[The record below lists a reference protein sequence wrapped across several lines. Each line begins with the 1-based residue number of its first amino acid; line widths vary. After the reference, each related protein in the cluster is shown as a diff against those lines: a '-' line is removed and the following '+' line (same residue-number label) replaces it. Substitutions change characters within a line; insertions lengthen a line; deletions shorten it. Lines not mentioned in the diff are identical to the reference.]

1 MNKFSTFFERLEQF
15 SAAEGFKS
23 INDFAINGLKYKSS
37 QKLNRLR
44 DGKNK
49 PSLEIIEDIKNRFA
63 NADLNWLIANKG
75 EKYLTGADLV
85 LHEPQETK
93 PCKECAL
100 REKIIASQEQAIK
113 ALQGQADALQ
123 LSMEIMSRKAIRKNL

>member
-1 MNKFSTFFERLEQF
+1 MNNFSTFFDRLEEF
-15 SAAEGFKS
+15 SASEGFKS

-44 DGKNK
+44 GGNNK

-75 EKYLTGADLV
+75 EKYLEGVDHV
-85 LHEPQETK
+85 MQEPAGPK
-93 PCKECAL
+93 PCKECEL
-100 REKIIASQEQAIK
+100 RDKIIISQEQAIK

-123 LSMEIMSRKAIRKNL
+123 LSMEIMSRKTIRKNS